1 MMDPVMAALGRID
14 PADLIPIAL
23 ALVGG
28 AGIGLFH
35 FGGLWWTVR
44 RIGERKHPAAFLL
57 ASHLLRTGLTVLLLH
72 FVAGDAWGRLAAAVA
87 GLLIVRRVMTRRFG
101 TISEGTTAPANGK
114 V

>member
-1 MMDPVMAALGRID
+1 MMDPVMTAMGRID
-14 PADLIPIAL
+14 PAGLIPIAL

-44 RIGERKHPAAFLL
+44 RIGERNNPAAFLL
-57 ASHLLRTGLTVLLLH
+57 VSQLLRTGLTVALLYL
-72 FVAGDAWGRLAAAVA
+72 VAGAAWERLLAAVV
-87 GLLIVRRVMTRRFG
+87 GMLLVRRIMTRRLG
-101 TISEGTTAPANGK
+101 SVPKATTAPANGK